1 MVILG
6 RIIVARSMVSLV
18 GDFLSWECS
27 LSFSYSDLRAS
38 RRGLSFGDVQATIF
52 EGLYIWAQSM
62 VTYQIFCDSLKIVTL
77 LDLCFSLCLLRIK
90 LLYIS
95 FCP

>member
-52 EGLYIWAQSM
+52 EGFIYGPKAWLHIKYF
-62 VTYQIFCDSLKIVTL
+62 VIVL
-77 LDLCFSLCLLRIK
+77 K
-90 LLYIS
+90 LLHYWICVLIYI
-95 FCP
+95 C